1 MNTEYQLADTLQDT
15 FQNQCARAVHHTVH
29 LNEASTAAI
38 LSEWGLSN
46 GDCVLTN
53 FLNETTA
60 DIEDRLL
67 YVSFV
72 NSYQIEDMKDND
84 ELDHSYYVTPS
95 DVEGITKLVID
106 LIAVPVS

>member
-15 FQNQCARAVHHTVH
+15 LQNQCARAVHHTVH
-29 LNEASTAAI
+29 LNEANTGAI

-46 GDCVLTN
+46 DECVLTH

-72 NSYQIEDMKDND
+72 NDQIVYGDFWFNPDAELPTDN
-84 ELDHSYYVTPS
+84 
-95 DVEGITKLVID
+95 I
-106 LIAVPVS
+106 

>member
-15 FQNQCARAVHHTVH
+15 LQNQSSRAVHHTVH
-29 LNEASTAAI
+29 LNEANTAAI

-46 GDCVLTN
+46 DECVLTN

-72 NSYQIEDMKDND
+72 NDQIVYGDFWFNTDAQLTTDNI
-84 ELDHSYYVTPS
+84 LLY
-95 DVEGITKLVID
+95 
-106 LIAVPVS
+106 

>member
-15 FQNQCARAVHHTVH
+15 LENQCARAVHHTVH
-29 LNEASTAAI
+29 LNEANTGAI
-38 LSEWGLSN
+38 LSEWTLSN
-46 GDCVLTN
+46 NDCVLTN

-72 NSYQIEDMKDND
+72 NDQLTYGDFWFN
-84 ELDHSYYVTPS
+84 P
-95 DVEGITKLVID
+95 DVELPTDNI
-106 LIAVPVS
+106 

>member
-15 FQNQCARAVHHTVH
+15 LENQCTRAIHHTVH
-29 LNEASTAAI
+29 LDEANTAAI

-60 DIEDRLL
+60 EIEDRLL

-72 NSYQIEDMKDND
+72 NDQIVYGDFWFNPDTELPTDN
-84 ELDHSYYVTPS
+84 
-95 DVEGITKLVID
+95 I
-106 LIAVPVS
+106 

>member
-15 FQNQCARAVHHTVH
+15 LQNQCARAVHHTVH
-29 LNEASTAAI
+29 LDEANTGAI
-38 LSEWGLSN
+38 LSEWTLTN

-72 NSYQIEDMKDND
+72 NDQIVYGDFWFNPDAELPTDN
-84 ELDHSYYVTPS
+84 
-95 DVEGITKLVID
+95 I
-106 LIAVPVS
+106 

>member
-15 FQNQCARAVHHTVH
+15 LENQCTRAIHHTVH
-29 LNEASTAAI
+29 LDEANTAAI

-53 FLNETTA
+53 YLNETTA
-60 DIEDRLL
+60 EIEDRLL

-72 NSYQIEDMKDND
+72 NDQLIYGDFWFNPD
-84 ELDHSYYVTPS
+84 EELPS
-95 DVEGITKLVID
+95 DNILFY
-106 LIAVPVS
+106 

>member
-15 FQNQCARAVHHTVH
+15 LENQCSRAVHHTVH
-29 LNEASTAAI
+29 LNEANTGAI
-38 LSEWGLSN
+38 LSEWTVSN

-53 FLNETTA
+53 FLNETTT

-72 NSYQIEDMKDND
+72 NDQIVYGDFWFNPDAELPTDN
-84 ELDHSYYVTPS
+84 
-95 DVEGITKLVID
+95 I
-106 LIAVPVS
+106 